1 MRARYHGRLPDDATG
16 RACAE
21 IMVHHLAG
29 VPEDPRQSIPPWLE
43 QWAPWLSIA
52 DAKALMAEAI
62 LRPRRW
68 KADKLAWRLKLT
80 DADRDQLGITTIG
93 SIDISRAERTARREA
108 RKYERLIVRRRLK
121 GAKPRAEYEAQ
132 SLSRTKP
139 WTALGMSRAAWYR
152 ARKPT

>member
-1 MRARYHGRLPDDATG
+1 
-16 RACAE
+16 
-21 IMVHHLAG
+21 MVHHLAG